1 MGRPREA
8 PTTPPSWRAH
18 QSCVQPC
25 IGVQPPPP
33 RCQSAPSLDWEG
45 PARRPLPQL
54 LALLGP
60 GSGIVEPR
68 GLPARTFETLPLWC
82 AELG

>member
-1 MGRPREA
+1 MGRPREV
-8 PTTPPSWRAH
+8 PTTPTSWRAH
-18 QSCVQPC
+18 QSRVQPC
-25 IGVQPPPP
+25 IGDQPPPP
-33 RCQSAPSLDWEG
+33 RCLSAPSLDWEG
-45 PARRPLPQL
+45 PARHPLPQL

-82 AELG
+82 AELR